1 MSRLGMVLYHGIE
14 SGHALRDYARVAEE
28 AGFDSLWVTERYF
41 HEETFSLLGF
51 LAAAT
56 RRIRL
61 GLGVTNPYT
70 RHPALL
76 AMCAAT
82 LDRISGGRFLLG
94 LGRSD
99 KSVIQGRMGM
109 PYERPLRTLDETV
122 ARLRQ
127 LLAGERV
134 TGGGLEGVRLA
145 VEPAQPR
152 LPIYLAAIGPRALRL
167 AGAVADGVLL
177 NAYVP
182 VDYVRYAVR
191 EVAAAARE
199 AGRDPAAIDVA
210 CMLVV
215 RLTDDPPRM
224 MPALRERMAR
234 LLAEPFVGEVLLERG
249 GFDPGILPSLR
260 AAAEGGGEKAAAHL
274 VTDAMVEAFYL
285 LGDASTCRGRVAE
298 YREAGVDHPL
308 LLPRLEDYESAAD
321 ALGPRSRTHSG
332 ASGPATGAS
341 PEGTHGNEA

>member
-1 MSRLGMVLYHGIE
+1 MVLYHGID
-14 SGHALRDYARVAEE
+14 SGDELRNYALVAEE

-70 RHPALL
+70 RNPAL
-76 AMCAAT
+76 MGMSAAT

-99 KSVIQGRMGM
+99 KWMIEGRMGM
-109 PYERPLRTLDETV
+109 PYERPLDTMRETV
-122 ARLRQ
+122 GQLRQ

-134 TGGGLEGVRLA
+134 NGAGVYWDLKAVRLA
-145 VEPAQPR
+145 VRPVQES
-152 LPIYLAAIGPRALRL
+152 LPIYLAAIGPKALRL

-182 VDYVRYAVR
+182 ASYVRYAVQQI
-191 EVAAAARE
+191 VAAARE
-199 AGRDPAAIDVA
+199 AGRDPSSIDVA
-210 CMLVV
+210 CMLIV
-215 RLTDDPPRM
+215 RLTDDPARM
-224 MPALRERMAR
+224 MPALKERMVR

-260 AAAEGGGEKAAAHL
+260 ATTESQGEKAAVHL
-274 VTDAMVEAFYL
+274 ITDAMVEAFYL
-285 LGDASTCRGRVAE
+285 LGDAPECRRRIDE
-298 YREAGVDHPL
+298 YREAGVDNPL
-308 LLPRLEDYESAAD
+308 LLPRLEDYESAVE
-321 ALGPRSRTHSG
+321 ALGPR
-332 ASGPATGAS
+332 P
-341 PEGTHGNEA
+341 

>member
-1 MSRLGMVLYHGIE
+1 MTGPTSRLGIVLYHGID
-14 SGHALRDYARVAEE
+14 SGDELRNYALVAEE

-70 RHPALL
+70 RNPALMG
-76 AMCAAT
+76 MCAAT

-99 KSVIQGRMGM
+99 KWMIEGRMGM
-109 PYERPLRTLDETV
+109 PYERPLDTMRETV
-122 ARLRQ
+122 GQLRQ

-134 TGGGLEGVRLA
+134 SGAGVYWDLKAVRLA
-145 VEPAQPR
+145 VRPVQES
-152 LPIYLAAIGPRALRL
+152 LPIYLAAIGPKALRL

-182 VDYVRYAVR
+182 ASYVRYAVQ
-191 EVAAAARE
+191 EIAGAARE
-199 AGRDPAAIDVA
+199 AGRDPASIDIA
-210 CMLVV
+210 CMLIV
-215 RLTDDPPRM
+215 RLTDDPARM
-224 MPALRERMAR
+224 MPALKERMVR

-260 AAAEGGGEKAAAHL
+260 ATAESQGEKAAVDL
-274 VTDAMVEAFYL
+274 ITDAMVEAFYL
-285 LGDASTCRGRVAE
+285 LGDAPECRRRIDE

-308 LLPRLEDYESAAD
+308 LLPRLEDYESAVG
-321 ALGPRSRTHSG
+321 ALGPRR
-332 ASGPATGAS
+332 
-341 PEGTHGNEA
+341 

>member
-1 MSRLGMVLYHGIE
+1 MVLYHGID
-14 SGHALRDYARVAEE
+14 SGDELRNYALVAEE

-70 RHPALL
+70 RNPAL
-76 AMCAAT
+76 MGMSAAT

-99 KSVIQGRMGM
+99 KWMIEGRMGM
-109 PYERPLRTLDETV
+109 PYERPLDTMRETV
-122 ARLRQ
+122 GQLRQ
-127 LLAGERV
+127 LLAGERASGAGV
-134 TGGGLEGVRLA
+134 YWDLKSVRLA
-145 VEPAQPR
+145 VKPVQES
-152 LPIYLAAIGPRALRL
+152 LPIYLAAIGPKALRL

-182 VDYVRYAVR
+182 ASYVRYAVQ
-191 EVAAAARE
+191 EIAAAARE
-199 AGRDPAAIDVA
+199 AGRDPASIDIA
-210 CMLVV
+210 CMLIV
-215 RLTDDPPRM
+215 RLTDDPGRM
-224 MPALRERMAR
+224 MPDLKERMVR

-260 AAAEGGGEKAAAHL
+260 ATAESQGEKAATHL
-274 VTDAMVEAFYL
+274 ITEAMVEAFYL
-285 LGDASTCRGRVAE
+285 LGDAPECRRRIDE
-298 YREAGVDHPL
+298 YREAGVDNAL
-308 LLPRLEDYESAAD
+308 LLPRLEDYESAVG
-321 ALGPRSRTHSG
+321 ALGPR
-332 ASGPATGAS
+332 P
-341 PEGTHGNEA
+341 

>member
-1 MSRLGMVLYHGIE
+1 MVLYHGIDN
-14 SGHALRDYARVAEE
+14 GHELRNYARVTEE

-70 RHPALL
+70 RNPAL
-76 AMCAAT
+76 MGMSAAT

-99 KSVIQGRMGM
+99 QAVIEGRMGM
-109 PYERPLRTLDETV
+109 PYGHPLDTLRETV
-122 ARLRQ
+122 EQLRR

-134 TGGGLEGVRLA
+134 SAGGVYWDLKAVRLA
-145 VEPAQPR
+145 VRPGQER

-182 VDYVRYAVR
+182 VRYVRYAVR
-191 EVAAAARE
+191 EIASAARA
-199 AGRDPAAIDVA
+199 AGRDPTSIDIA
-210 CMLVV
+210 GMLIV
-215 RLTDDPPRM
+215 RLTDDPARM
-224 MPALRERMAR
+224 MPALKERLVR

-260 AAAEGGGEKAAAHL
+260 ATAESRGEKSAVSL
-274 VTDAMVEAFYL
+274 IPDAMVSAFYL
-285 LGDASTCRGRVAE
+285 LGDAAACRRRIGE

-308 LLPRLEDYESAAD
+308 LLPRLDDYERVVAA
-321 ALGPRSRTHSG
+321 LCP
-332 ASGPATGAS
+332 
-341 PEGTHGNEA
+341 

>member
-1 MSRLGMVLYHGIE
+1 MVLYHGID
-14 SGHALRDYARVAEE
+14 SGDELRNYARVAED

-70 RHPALL
+70 RNPAL
-76 AMCAAT
+76 MGMSAAT

-99 KSVIQGRMGM
+99 KWVIEGRMGM
-109 PYERPLRTLDETV
+109 PYEQPLDTMRETV
-122 ARLRQ
+122 GQLRQ

-134 TGGGLEGVRLA
+134 SAGDVYWDLKAVRLA
-145 VEPAQPR
+145 VRPLQER
-152 LPIYLAAIGPRALRL
+152 LPIYLAAIGPKALRL

-182 VDYVRYAVR
+182 ASYVRYAVQ
-191 EVAAAARE
+191 EIASAARE
-199 AGRDPAAIDVA
+199 AGRDPASIDIA
-210 CMLVV
+210 CMLIV
-215 RLTDDPPRM
+215 RLTEDPARM
-224 MPALRERMAR
+224 IPALKERMVR

-260 AAAEGGGEKAAAHL
+260 ATAERRGEKSAVHL
-274 VTDAMVEAFYL
+274 ITDAMVEAFYL
-285 LGDASTCRGRVAE
+285 LGDAAACRRRIAE
-298 YREAGVDHPL
+298 YREAGVDHAL
-308 LLPRLEDYESAAD
+308 LLPRLEDYESVVES
-321 ALGPRSRTHSG
+321 LGPR
-332 ASGPATGAS
+332 P
-341 PEGTHGNEA
+341 